1 MANTFMLYAN
11 AVTWAA
17 NKNMLAINN
26 HTGSGQIV
34 RIYRIWMNNISA
46 STVTGGV
53 CLVQMFRY
61 TSVASFTGG
70 TSISFNK
77 MNSTNSSPNINIF
90 ANSGTTTVL
99 TKDSI
104 PFRQILRSNDELALS
119 TGHYEDI
126 QSIIAFSNIW
136 DSGYINSNVEPITL
150 RAGEGLVLYTPSS
163 GGGTYAGQTEIN
175 VELTV
180 T

>member
-17 NKNMLAINN
+17 GKNMLAINN
-26 HTGSGQIV
+26 HTGSGQVV

-46 STVTGGV
+46 STVTGGT
-53 CLVQMFRY
+53 CLTQMFRY
-61 TSVASFTGG
+61 TSVASFTAG
-70 TSISFNK
+70 TSIAFNK
-77 MNSTNSSPNINIF
+77 MDSTAAAPNANIF
-90 ANSGTTTVL
+90 ANAGTTTSL
-99 TKDSI
+99 TKDAV

-119 TGHYEDI
+119 TGHLEDLE
-126 QSIIAFSNIW
+126 SILPLSLIW
-136 DSGYINSNVEPITL
+136 ESGYGFSTVEPITL
-150 RAGEGLVLYTPSS
+150 RAGEGLVLFTPSS